1 MSIKNLKI
9 FLENSKLKDNYF
21 DVVLDTFEM
30 AINEIVPDDVK
41 VIFAVI

>member
-1 MSIKNLKI
+1 MADLKYNPPILKFYECQKFKNI
-9 FLENSKLKDNYF
+9 SC
-21 DVVLDTFEM
+21 EM